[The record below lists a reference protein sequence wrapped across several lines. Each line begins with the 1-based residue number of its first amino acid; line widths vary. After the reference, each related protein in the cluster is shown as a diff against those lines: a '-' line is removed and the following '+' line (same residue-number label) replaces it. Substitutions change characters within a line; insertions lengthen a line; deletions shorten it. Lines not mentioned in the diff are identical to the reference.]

1 MEQGR
6 EKGICAGKPNTSGRF
21 FSMQEPTR
29 KRSIPELTNIMLLDP
44 WMVLHT
50 RPCWLYLLITR
61 WFAGFLCLR
70 ILAIRGPL
78 RGIGAPGIRH
88 PYVLFSSRAGG
99 LVEET
104 TSYPKGKNLFLN
116 QYYGEGEVVLIVL
129 TYNDQL

>member
-1 MEQGR
+1 
-6 EKGICAGKPNTSGRF
+6 
-21 FSMQEPTR
+21 MQEHTALR
-29 KRSIPELTNIMLLDP
+29 GQAELANTMLLDP

-50 RPCWLYLLITR
+50 RPCWLNLLNTR

-78 RGIGAPGIRH
+78 GGIGAPGIRH

-104 TSYPKGKNLFLN
+104 TSYPKGKNLPGFR
-116 QYYGEGEVVLIVL
+116 QGF
-129 TYNDQL
+129 